1 MPYWAFIMLNG
12 ILALCLRKKESENNV
27 SGNDAIQD
35 NRIEQLTLVSRLLLY
50 PATFFLGAG
59 IFSGEQFWANVSW
72 GRYWGVGPEEVW
84 ALITFL
90 VYGVA
95 FHSQSLRI
103 FRKPLFFHIY
113 MILAF
118 LTVLMT
124 YFGVNYVLGGMHSY
138 ANA

>member
-1 MPYWAFIMLNG
+1 MPPEKRIG
-12 ILALCLRKKESENNV
+12 KQCLRKRRYTRQPDRTVDASQPLAALPCHLLFRSRHL
-27 SGNDAIQD
+27 SGSSLGK
-35 NRIEQLTLVSRLLLY
+35 R
-50 PATFFLGAG
+50 FLGTK
-59 IFSGEQFWANVSW
+59 
-72 GRYWGVGPEEVW
+72 EVW

>member
-1 MPYWAFIMLNG
+1 MEYCHYVCG
-12 ILALCLRKKESENNV
+12 KETENHIT
-27 SGNDAIQD
+27 GGDERQD
-35 NRIEQLTLVSRLLLY
+35 NRVEQLTLLSRLLLY

-59 IFSGEQFWANVSW
+59 IFLGAVWANVSW
-72 GRYWGVGPEEVW
+72 GRYWAWDPKEVW

-95 FHSQSLRI
+95 FHSQSLQI

-124 YFGVNYVLGGMHSY
+124 YFGVNYVLGGIHSY
-138 ANA
+138 ANS